1 MKIYIRAAAA
11 ISPQKT
17 FEQDDFL
24 EEPLSYTNNRLQT
37 FEPDYTKFIDPKAL
51 RRMSRVIKMGVTA
64 ALGCLQ
70 EAGEKDPG
78 AIITG
83 TAYGCLEDTET
94 FLTQAIERNEEM
106 PPPTPFIQSTHNTVG
121 AQIALILKCNNYNN
135 TFAQG
140 GTSFENALLD
150 AVLLLKEEE
159 AKTVLAGSVDELTA
173 TSYNLLKRFGL
184 YKSTGTSNLS
194 LYDDP
199 SKGTIAGEGAAF
211 FLLSSE
217 SSQNDY
223 AILEGMHNFYKPADT
238 QAIEKEIA
246 SFLAAQSITVADI
259 DLIIT
264 GKNGDS
270 REDVVYSHLEQ
281 SLFKDND
288 TIPYKHLCG
297 EYPTAVSFA
306 LWMAANILKKQTV
319 PTATGYNHTSKKDIN
334 RILIYNHYQDKYH
347 SLLLLSRPTT
357 L

>member
-17 FEQDDFL
+17 FEQDHFL
-24 EEPLSYTNNRLQT
+24 EEPLSYNNNRLQT
-37 FEPDYTKFIDPKAL
+37 FEPDYTKFIDAKAL

-94 FLTQAIERNEEM
+94 FLTQAIGRNEEM

-140 GTSFENALLD
+140 GSSFESALLD
-150 AVLLLKEEE
+150 AILLLKEEE
-159 AKTVLAGSVDELTA
+159 AKTVLAGSIDELTT
-173 TSYNLLKRFGL
+173 TSYNLLQRFGL
-184 YKSTGTSNLS
+184 YRSNDTSNLS
-194 LYDDP
+194 LYDGQ

-211 FLLSSE
+211 FLLSGE
-217 SSQNDY
+217 ASQNDY
-223 AILEGMHNFYKPADT
+223 AVLEGLHSFYKPAAT
-238 QAIEKEIA
+238 ATIEKEIL
-246 SFLAAQSITVADI
+246 SFLATYSINPVDI

-270 REDVVYSHLEQ
+270 REDHIYTHLEQ
-281 SLFKDND
+281 SLFKNHRA
-288 TIPYKHLCG
+288 IPYKHLCG

-306 LWMAANILKKQTV
+306 VWMAANILKKQTI
-319 PTATGYNHTSKKDIN
+319 PAITGHTNLVKKNIE
-334 RILIYNHYQDKYH
+334 RILIYNHYQGKYH
-347 SLLLLSRPTT
+347 SLLLLGRAIN
-357 L
+357 